1 MEIKN
6 IVDIIL
12 IVFILI
18 NMFLGWKKGLVLS
31 IFNFFG
37 IVGAFIIAKKYF
49 IQFSNILLNNV
60 NWVSEFKNNITLK
73 INNSFNSNTEVVNN
87 INNGTILNKLDLP
100 EYLNSGMNQLL
111 KGLDIM
117 KLDNANTKI
126 ADIIVNVMINFL
138 SFVLLFI
145 LLVIIIKIIGI
156 TLNMIFKL
164 PILKGI
170 NQLGGFIMG
179 FVISNILIF
188 AFMALIILLNPMNLD
203 FGLKEIINQSR
214 LGAFYYNNNLLFVLL
229 NYYL

>member
-6 IVDIIL
+6 IVDVII

-18 NMFLGWKKGLVLS
+18 NLFLGWRKGLVLS

-37 IVGAFIIAKKYF
+37 IIVAFIIAKKYF
-49 IQFSNILLNNV
+49 TIFGDFLINNV
-60 NWVSEFKNNITLK
+60 YWVSELKNNIALR
-73 INNSFNSNTEVVNN
+73 INDSFSSNTEIVSN

-100 EYLNSGMNQLL
+100 EYLNNGINQILL
-111 KGLDIM
+111 NLDI
-117 KLDNANTKI
+117 TKI
-126 ADIIVNVMINFL
+126 DDVNVKMADVIVKVIINFL

-145 LLVIIIKIIGI
+145 LLILAIKIIGI
-156 TLNMIFKL
+156 ILNAIFKL

-170 NQLGGFIMG
+170 NQFGGLIVGFI
-179 FVISNILIF
+179 ISNIFIF
-188 AFMALIILLNPMNLD
+188 VFMALIVLLNPMNLD

-214 LGAFYYNNNLLFVLL
+214 IGMFYYNNNLLFVLI

>member
-1 MEIKN
+1 
-6 IVDIIL
+6 
-12 IVFILI
+12 
-18 NMFLGWKKGLVLS
+18 
-31 IFNFFG
+31 
-37 IVGAFIIAKKYF
+37 
-49 IQFSNILLNNV
+49 
-60 NWVSEFKNNITLK
+60 
-73 INNSFNSNTEVVNN
+73 
-87 INNGTILNKLDLP
+87 LP